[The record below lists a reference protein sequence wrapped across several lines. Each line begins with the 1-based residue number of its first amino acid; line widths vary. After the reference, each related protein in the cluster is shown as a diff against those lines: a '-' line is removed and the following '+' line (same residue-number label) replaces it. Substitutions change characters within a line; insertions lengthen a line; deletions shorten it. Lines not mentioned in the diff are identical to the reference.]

1 MTVEVHLVTPE
12 QEVWTGDVQMLVAH
26 GTDGMVG
33 ILGGHAP
40 LLVQLSI
47 APLRMQLEDDTWL
60 VAVVDGGFL
69 HVSSD
74 EGVTRADVLA
84 ANAELADQ
92 IDVAAARARLEEA
105 QARAADDEL
114 AAAEVAKAAA
124 RIVVGGEANRRACR
138 STIERWSGSSSPV
151 ARASRDPFG
160 CRAPRIRRSS

>member
-12 QEVWTGDVQMLVAH
+12 EEVWTGDVQMLVAH

-47 APLRMQLEDDTWL
+47 APLRMQLEDGTWL

-74 EGVTRADVLA
+74 EGLTRADVLA

-105 QARAADDEL
+105 QARAAADDEL
-114 AAAEVAKAAA
+114 AAAEVAKAEA
-124 RIVVGGEANRRACR
+124 RIVVAG
-138 STIERWSGSSSPV
+138 
-151 ARASRDPFG
+151 
-160 CRAPRIRRSS
+160 